1 MLPEKTGRARATDNS
16 GFVTLTF
23 RDEKANGPRPIVKRV
38 TRTWTATDASGNHAT
53 CRQLLTIVDTQGPKI
68 HRLAAVPASVTTGA
82 GPFVAVQL
90 EQIVEDNCSTQAQ
103 VTRRLQVSVTDSAG
117 LDHANYFSVSGADK
131 VLLRPKPGVVYTL
144 TLTCSDFF
152 GNATSRTITVPV
164 L

>member
-1 MLPEKTGRARATDNS
+1 MLPEKTGLARATDNS

-38 TRTWTATDASGNHAT
+38 TRTWTATDPGGNSAT
-53 CRQLLTIVDTQGPKI
+53 CVQIITIVDTQGPKI
-68 HRLAAVPASVTTGA
+68 LGLAAVPASVPA
-82 GPFVAVQL
+82 GSAPLVAVRLDQF
-90 EQIVEDNCSTQAQ
+90 VEDSCSTLAQ
-103 VTRRLQVSVTDSAG
+103 VVRRLQVSVKDPAG
-117 LDHANYFSVSGADK
+117 LDSATYFSVSGADK